1 MTNWP
6 CKYFKTW
13 DCSEWRQNNGIL
25 LDAVFFL
32 VGVGHDNPARNDDQN
47 DGGGD
52 DDGDNDNDTAIR
64 DIPNPPKVGGS
75 ECSQS
80 Q

>member
-1 MTNWP
+1 MGLSHA
-6 CKYFKTW
+6 F
-13 DCSEWRQNNGIL
+13 SRS
-25 LDAVFFL
+25 
-32 VGVGHDNPARNDDQN
+32 HDNPARNDDQN

>member
-1 MTNWP
+1 MN
-6 CKYFKTW
+6 Y
-13 DCSEWRQNNGIL
+13 EWRQN
-25 LDAVFFL
+25 DV
-32 VGVGHDNPARNDDQN
+32 VGHDNPARNDDQN
-47 DGGGD
+47 DV
-52 DDGDNDNDTAIR
+52 DNDSDTAIR

>member
-1 MTNWP
+1 M
-6 CKYFKTW
+6 
-13 DCSEWRQNNGIL
+13 L
-25 LDAVFFL
+25 FFI
-32 VGVGHDNPARNDDQN
+32 VGHDNSARNDDQN
-47 DGGGD
+47 DG
-52 DDGDNDNDTAIR
+52 DNGNDTAIR

>member
-1 MTNWP
+1 M
-6 CKYFKTW
+6 W
-13 DCSEWRQNNGIL
+13 DCYEWRQNDGIL
-25 LDAVFFL
+25 QWCFFL
-32 VGVGHDNPARNDDQN
+32 VGHDNPARNDDQN

-52 DDGDNDNDTAIR
+52 NDGDNDNDIAIR
-64 DIPNPPKVGGS
+64 DISNPPKVGGS